1 MRSSGL
7 EVFVRMK
14 SRMLRSVLLAAL
26 AVSTLSAQNTTGAIV
41 GAVRDPSDAI
51 IAGVKVTVRNEQ
63 TGLTRETLTN
73 EEGLYRFPLLPAG
86 TYTVKAEKEGF
97 KAQQQTG
104 VQIEILQTRSVEFRL
119 DLGSVAETVTV
130 ETRAPLLETES
141 SQAGEVIK
149 TEQVISMPLSARQF
163 MQLAFL
169 APMATPATN
178 DFRSTEINRDTAMPA
193 AAGQR
198 PEQNNYQID
207 GVDNRESGRNSLAL
221 GASVEAISEFKVQT
235 GLAPA
240 EFGRGGGVIINV
252 ATKSGTNQYHGSAF
266 EFVRNDKFDARPFFS
281 SRVNPLKRN
290 QFGGA
295 LGGPIQ
301 RDKLFFFGNYEGFRE
316 AATGNPPVGRAPTP
330 DERSG
335 LFTTAIVDPLNNRA
349 PFPNRQ
355 VPTTRFDP
363 ISRRI
368 LDLVPL
374 PNNPGDPARNF
385 IFNDVPSGRINRD
398 YAVGRVDWNAGM
410 KDTLYGR
417 YLFNEEK
424 LRNPPTLPAPA
435 LSGGRDF
442 RLRGQSAS
450 LNWNHVFSPT
460 LVSSVNVGYTRYRN
474 VLATLN
480 SFRQDFI
487 TPAGI
492 TNTLSAVDPLFWAAP
507 SVSVPGFLFP
517 SEVTPNYRTMNQYQL
532 TQNTI
537 WNRGR
542 HTVKFGFDVRQIR
555 TAMFYTG
562 GNGSTA
568 FANRYTTDNLADFLL
583 GFASSASKTA
593 RATLWGSKINYGGL
607 YIQDDWKIT
616 PRLTLNLGLRW
627 EAEGALAQSDK
638 AGLGWDVASSTM
650 LVSEQATNRPAIES
664 FYRNIRPEIA
674 VRFVP
679 QVAPYDTD
687 WNNFQ
692 PRIGFAYSLLSKT
705 VIRGGFGIY
714 FDSPQIQSM
723 ASSNDFAPNTLR
735 PIWTANPTV
744 PDLGYNP
751 EGNTAA
757 ENTLRTAPLT
767 IFPFISR
774 NFPYGRVHQWNLSV
788 QHQIGSSF
796 VLETMYQGSTGQNL
810 LVFNNINFR
819 APGPGVVQQL
829 LPWPYFARIQNFD
842 TWGQSSFNGLGVKLE
857 QRMNRG
863 ISYLVAYTFGKSI
876 DNASTLNQAPQW
888 TDPFNRRSGRGP
900 SDFNARQRLSAAYE
914 YQFPLGKGR
923 AFFGEVSGAA
933 ERVISGWGVRGLT
946 FLQNGL
952 PQNVTMNLARVG
964 ICATACSARPDRIGD
979 GNLPKSERTLA
990 RFYDVNAFQLLALGG
1005 ADRRVGNAGR
1015 NILTSAGINNFDLQ
1029 LFKNT
1034 RIREGHNL
1042 EFRWE
1047 LFNAFNHTQWG
1058 GANTNME
1065 APALFG
1071 VISSTRAPRIMQFVL
1086 RYAF

>member
-1 MRSSGL
+1 MPTIRFL
-7 EVFVRMK
+7 LPVFA
-14 SRMLRSVLLAAL
+14 LAAL
-26 AVSTLSAQNTTGAIV
+26 LAPSLSAQNTTGAIV
-41 GAVRDPSDAI
+41 GVVRDPSDALV
-51 IAGVKVTVRNEQ
+51 GDVKVTVRNES
-63 TGLTRETLTN
+63 TGLTRSTETN
-73 EEGLYRFPLLPAG
+73 AEGLYRFPLLPAG
-86 TYTVKAEKEGF
+86 SYTVRVEKQGF

-104 VQIEILQTRSVEFRL
+104 VQIEILQTRSVDFRL
-119 DLGSVAETVTV
+119 ELGSVSETVTV
-130 ETRAPLLETES
+130 ETRAPLLEMET

-149 TEQVISMPLSARQF
+149 TEQVVSMPLSARQF

-169 APMATPATN
+169 APMATPATG

-252 ATKSGTNQYHGSAF
+252 ATKSGTNQFHGSAF
-266 EFVRNDKFDARPFFS
+266 EFLRNDKFDARPFFS

-295 LGGPIQ
+295 LGGPIKT
-301 RDKLFFFGNYEGFRE
+301 DKLFFFGNYEGFRE
-316 AATGNPPVGRAPTP
+316 AATGNPPVGRVPTP
-330 DERSG
+330 AERNG
-335 LFTTAIVDPLNNRA
+335 TFTTPVVDPLGGRV
-349 PFPNRQ
+349 PFPNNQ
-355 VPTTRFDP
+355 IPANRFDP

-368 LDLVPL
+368 LELVPQ
-374 PNNPGDPARNF
+374 PNNPADPARNF
-385 IFNDVPSGRINRD
+385 VFNDIPSGRINRD
-398 YAVGRVDWNAGM
+398 YAVGRVDWNVGM
-410 KDTLYGR
+410 RDNLFGR

-435 LSGGRDF
+435 NSGGRDF

-450 LNWNHVFSPT
+450 VNWNHV
-460 LVSSVNVGYTRYRN
+460 VSSSLVNSLTVGYTRYRN

-492 TNTLSAVDPLFWAAP
+492 TNTLSATDPLFWAAP
-507 SVSVPGFLFP
+507 SISVPGFLFP
-517 SEVTPNYRTMNQYQL
+517 SEVTPNYRTMNQYQI
-532 TQNTI
+532 TENAT

-542 HTVKFGFDVRQIR
+542 HTFKFGADVRQIR

-562 GNGSTA
+562 GNGSWT
-568 FANRYTTDNLADFLL
+568 FNNRYTGDNLADFLM
-583 GFASSASKTA
+583 GFVSMANKTA
-593 RATLWGSKINYGGL
+593 RATLWGSRINYGGV
-607 YIQDDWKIT
+607 YFQDDWKVT
-616 PRLTLNLGLRW
+616 SRLTLNLGLRW
-627 EAEGALAQSDK
+627 EAEGALKQSDR
-638 AGLGWDVASSTM
+638 AGLGWDIRTSTM
-650 LVSEQATNRPAIES
+650 LVPEQATNRAAIES

-679 QVAPYDTD
+679 EAAPYNTD

-692 PRIGFAYSLLSKT
+692 PRVGFAYALASKT
-705 VIRGGFGIY
+705 VLRGGVGIY

-744 PDLGYNP
+744 PDTGYNP
-751 EGNTAA
+751 EGATAA

-774 NFPYGRVHQWNLSV
+774 NFPYGRIHQWNLSL
-788 QHQIGSSF
+788 QHQIGSGF

-810 LVFNNINFR
+810 LVFDNINFR
-819 APGPGVVQQL
+819 APGPGVVQNL

-842 TWGQSSFNGLGVKLE
+842 NWGQSSFQGAAVKLE
-857 QRMNRG
+857 QRASRG
-863 ISYLVAYTFGKSI
+863 LSYLIAYTFGKSI

-888 TDPFNRRSGRGP
+888 TDPFNRRSARGP
-900 SDFNARQRLSAAYE
+900 SDFNAAHRLSAAYE
-914 YQFPLGKGR
+914 YQLPIGSGR
-923 AFFGEVSGAA
+923 ALLGNLTGAA
-933 ERVISGWGVRGLT
+933 DKIASGWGIRGLT
-946 FLQNGL
+946 FFQTGL
-952 PQNVTMNLARVG
+952 PQNATMNLARVG
-964 ICATACSARPDRIGD
+964 ICAAACTARPDRVGD
-979 GNLPKSERTLA
+979 GNLPRSERTIS
-990 RFYDVNAFQLLALGG
+990 RFYDVNAFRVLALGG

-1015 NILTSAGINNFDLQ
+1015 NVLTSAGINNFDLQ

-1058 GANTNME
+1058 AANTNME